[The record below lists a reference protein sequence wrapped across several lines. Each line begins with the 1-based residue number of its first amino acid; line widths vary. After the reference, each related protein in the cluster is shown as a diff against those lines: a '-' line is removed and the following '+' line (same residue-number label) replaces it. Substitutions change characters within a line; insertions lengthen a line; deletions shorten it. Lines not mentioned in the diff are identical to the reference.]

1 MPEQMNEQRGRV
13 EAIFLADAHGSQPRA
28 VARAVAHAGRGL
40 ECDRHFDDGDSCHI
54 SLIEAEAIEKM
65 RSQHGVD
72 LPPGDARRQ
81 LVVRGVDLG
90 DFIGQRFL
98 VGEVECEGEE
108 RCEPCNHLAG
118 LVQTPAVLRGLLH
131 SGLRASIITGG
142 TIRIGDG
149 LQLSSVTQREVEPA
163 Q

>member
-1 MPEQMNEQRGRV
+1 MNEQRGRV

-28 VARAVAHAGRGL
+28 VARAVAYAGRGL
-40 ECDRHFDDGDSCHI
+40 EGDRHFDDRDSCHI

-65 RSQHGVD
+65 RAEHGVD

-81 LVVRGVDLG
+81 LVVRGVDLA
-90 DFIGQRFL
+90 DFIGRRFL
-98 VGEVECEGEE
+98 VGAVECEGEE

-118 LVQTPAVLRGLLH
+118 LVQTSVVLRGLLH
-131 SGLRASIITGG
+131 SGLRASIISGG

-163 Q
+163 H

>member
-1 MPEQMNEQRGRV
+1 MPERMNEQRGTI
-13 EAIFLADAHGSQPRA
+13 EGIFLADAHGSQPRA
-28 VARAVAHAGRGL
+28 VAIAVAHAGRGL
-40 ECDRHFDDGDSCHI
+40 EGDRHFDDGDSCHI

-65 RSQHGVD
+65 RAEHGVD

-90 DFIGQRFL
+90 DFIGRRFQ

-118 LVQTPAVLRGLLH
+118 LVRTPAVLRGLLH
-131 SGLRASIITGG
+131 SGLRASIITSG

>member
-1 MPEQMNEQRGRV
+1 MPEQMNEQQGRV
-13 EAIFLADAHGSQPRA
+13 EAIFLADAHGSRPRA

-40 ECDRHFDDGDSCHI
+40 EGDRHFDDGYSCHI
-54 SLIEAEAIEKM
+54 SLIEAEAIDNM
-65 RSQHGVD
+65 RAEYGVD

-90 DFIGQRFL
+90 DFIGRRFL

-118 LVQTPAVLRGLLH
+118 LVQTPVVLRGLLH

-142 TIRIGDG
+142 TIRVGDG